1 MSANI
6 RRREFITLLGGTAA
20 AWPIN
25 PRAQSKTLARVGF
38 LRQAGPD
45 DKQFDAFRGGLR
57 AVGYLEGQ
65 NIVIEQRYAAGAYD
79 RLPALAMELVHL
91 NVDVIV
97 VDGTAAAKACK
108 AATSTT
114 PIVFTLAVDPV
125 ADSLVASIAHPG
137 GNLTGLTMTTGYE
150 LAGKRVEL
158 LKDMV
163 GGLSRVAVLSNPSNP
178 PHVHYLRET
187 ERVAT
192 ALGLDVRAFEVRG
205 PNDLPGAFAAMADW
219 HADGLVTLTDGMLFS
234 QRARVTELA
243 LNSKRPGVYPEAEF
257 VAAGGLASY
266 GPNLP
271 DLFRQAATYVDKILK
286 GTKPADLPIEQPSK
300 FELVINLKT
309 AKALGLAISREFQ
322 LRADEVIE

>member
-1 MSANI
+1 M
-6 RRREFITLLGGTAA
+6 RRRDFIAGVAGLSVPRPLAA
-20 AWPIN
+20 
-25 PRAQSKTLARVGF
+25 RAQSRTLARVGF

-137 GNLTGLTMTTGYE
+137 GNLTSLTMTTGYE

-309 AKALGLAISREFQ
+309 AKVLGLTISREFQ

>member
-1 MSANI
+1 MLDL
-6 RRREFITLLGGTAA
+6 RRRQFIRLLGGAA
-20 AWPIN
+20 VAWPLAT
-25 PRAQSKTLARVGF
+25 RAQVTMVARIGF
-38 LRQAGPD
+38 LRQAGPHE
-45 DKQFDAFRGGLR
+45 KQFNAFRDGLR
-57 AVGYLEGQ
+57 AAGYVEGQ
-65 NIVIEQRYAAGAYD
+65 NIVIEQRYAAGAYE
-79 RLPALAMELVHL
+79 RLSGLASELVRA

-108 AATSTT
+108 DATPTV
-114 PIVFTLAVDPV
+114 PVVFALAVDPV
-125 ADSLVASIAHPG
+125 ADGLAASFARPG
-137 GNLTGLTMTTGYE
+137 GNLTGLTMAAGYG
-150 LAGKRVEL
+150 LAGKRLEL

-163 GGLSRVAVLSNPSNP
+163 GSLSRVAVLSNPSNP

-187 ERVAT
+187 ERVGT
-192 ALGLDVRAFEVRG
+192 ALGLEVRAFEVRG

-219 HADGLVTLTDGMLFS
+219 RADGLVTLTDGMLFS

-243 LNSKRPGVYPEAEF
+243 LKSKRSAVYPEAEF

-286 GTKPADLPIEQPSK
+286 GAKPADLPIEQPSK

-309 AKALGLAISREFQ
+309 ANALGLTISREFQ

>member
-1 MSANI
+1 
-6 RRREFITLLGGTAA
+6 
-20 AWPIN
+20 
-25 PRAQSKTLARVGF
+25 
-38 LRQAGPD
+38 
-45 DKQFDAFRGGLR
+45 
-57 AVGYLEGQ
+57 
-65 NIVIEQRYAAGAYD
+65 
-79 RLPALAMELVHL
+79 MELVRS

-108 AATSTT
+108 DITSTT
-114 PIVFTLAVDPV
+114 PVVFTLAVDPV
-125 ADSLVASIAHPG
+125 ADGLVASIAHPG

-150 LAGKRVEL
+150 LAGKRLEL

-163 GGLSRVAVLSNPSNP
+163 TGLSRVAVLSNPSNP

-205 PNDLPGAFAAMADW
+205 PSDLPGTFAAMADW
-219 HADGLVTLTDGMLFS
+219 RADGLVTLTDGMLFS
-234 QRARVTELA
+234 HRARITELA
-243 LNSKRPGVYPEAEF
+243 LKSKRPGVYPEAEF
-257 VAAGGLASY
+257 VAVGGLASY

-271 DLFRQAATYVDKILK
+271 DLFRQAAAYVDKILK

-300 FELVINLKT
+300 YELVINLKT
-309 AKALGLAISREFQ
+309 AKALGLTISREFQ

>member
-1 MSANI
+1 M
-6 RRREFITLLGGTAA
+6 RRRDFITLLGGAAA
-20 AWPIN
+20 AWPLAA
-25 PRAQSKTLARVGF
+25 RAQSTTVARVGF

-57 AVGYLEGQ
+57 AVGYVEGR

-79 RLPALAMELVHL
+79 SLPGLAMEFVRS
-91 NVDVIV
+91 NVDAIV

-108 AATSTT
+108 DATSTI

-125 ADSLVASIAHPG
+125 ADGLVASFAHPG

-150 LAGKRVEL
+150 LAGKRLEL

-163 GGLSRVAVLSNPSNP
+163 GSLSRVAVLSNPSNP

-187 ERVAT
+187 ERVGT
-192 ALGLDVRAFEVRG
+192 ALGLEVQAFEVRG
-205 PNDLPGAFAAMADW
+205 PNDLPGAFAAMVDW
-219 HADGLVTLTDGMLFS
+219 RADGLVTLTDGMLFT

-243 LNSKRPGVYPEAEF
+243 LKSKRPGVYPEAEF

-271 DLFRQAATYVDKILK
+271 DLFRQAAAYVDKILK
-286 GTKPADLPIEQPSK
+286 GAKPADLPIEQPSK

-309 AKALGLAISREFQ
+309 AKALGLTISREFQ